1 MFFRFDEMTL
11 LFILAPYFVDLS
23 DWLSMTDPIEQ
34 RQLAP
39 EKAWRATYH
48 QLEIQLEP
56 AQFSTWLRETTFLR
70 YEAGWFVIAV
80 NSPYALQMLEQRL
93 HRNVRRVLRDVC
105 GEAVE
110 VRFQLAE
117 ARQESQLSSFREEAA
132 PLMRMLAERKA
143 SALADPEVPQG
154 KPLHSRVR
162 RPERIPAPAHELNE
176 EFTFARFLVS
186 RENELLFNAACAV
199 AETPGSVYSPL
210 LVHGGVGLGKTHL
223 LQAIAHEM
231 ERRGRRSLYIAS
243 EVFTNDLVQAI
254 RKKTTALFRAKYRDT
269 DALLVDDI
277 QFIAGK
283 ESTQL
288 EFFHTFNE
296 LVNRGKQIVLASD
309 RHPQHMLGIEDR
321 LVSRF
326 RGGLVLDIQPPAL
339 ETRLAILRMWA
350 QEAQLAL
357 TEDVSLHLAEAVA
370 GNIRNLKGLFQKI
383 LAHARLQKQAVSMA
397 QVREVA
403 EQPAQAS
410 EITPS
415 EIIARV
421 AASYGLCSAEL
432 YGTKR
437 SASISRARQVSMYL
451 IREHSALSLPQIGQL
466 LGKRSHT
473 TVLHGCRKI
482 RRMLAEDVELQGRLR
497 QLEVE
502 LFGGC

>member
-1 MFFRFDEMTL
+1 MTL
-11 LFILAPYFVDLS
+11 LFILAAYFVAFERLA
-23 DWLSMTDPIEQ
+23 LMTEAIEQ

-48 QLEIQLEP
+48 QLEILLEP
-56 AQFSTWLRETTFLR
+56 AQFTTWLRETSFHQ
-70 YEAGWFVIAV
+70 YEDGMFVIAV

-105 GEAVE
+105 GESVD

-117 ARQESQLSSFREEAA
+117 ARELSHPTNEQDEAV
-132 PLMRMLAERKA
+132 PLMQMLVEQQKMADRN
-143 SALADPEVPQG
+143 LTQVADPGDQPR
-154 KPLHSRVR
+154 KPFHDRMR
-162 RPERIPAPAHELNE
+162 RPERWSAPAHELNE
-176 EFTFARFLVS
+176 EFTFTRFLVS

-309 RHPQHMLGIEDR
+309 RQPQQMLGIEDR

-326 RGGLVLDIQPPAL
+326 GGGLVLDIQPPAM

-350 QEAQLAL
+350 QEEQLVL
-357 TEDVSLHLAEAVA
+357 TEDVSLHLAEA
-370 GNIRNLKGLFQKI
+370 GERNIRNLKGLFQKI
-383 LAHARLQKQAVSMA
+383 LAHARLQKQPVSMA
-397 QVREVA
+397 QVRDLA
-403 EQPAQAS
+403 KRPAQAS
-410 EITPS
+410 EITPA
-415 EIIARV
+415 EIVARV
-421 AASYGLCSAEL
+421 AASYGLASAEL

-473 TVLHGCRKI
+473 TVMHGCRKI
-482 RRMLAEDVELQGRLR
+482 RSLLAENVELQGRIR
-497 QLEVE
+497 QLETE
-502 LFGGC
+502 LKGSF